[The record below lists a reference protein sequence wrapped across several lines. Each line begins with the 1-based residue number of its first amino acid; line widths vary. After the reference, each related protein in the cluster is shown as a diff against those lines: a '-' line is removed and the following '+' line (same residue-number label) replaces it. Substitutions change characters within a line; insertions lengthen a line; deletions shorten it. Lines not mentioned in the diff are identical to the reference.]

1 MVILAQRFLAHALL
15 SAALFGLL
23 AVLLRSKKIRKA

>member
-1 MVILAQRFLAHALL
+1 VLILAQLFLAYALL

-23 AVLLRSKKIRKA
+23 AVLLRSKKIRKV

>member
-1 MVILAQRFLAHALL
+1 MLILGQLFLAYALL

>member
-1 MVILAQRFLAHALL
+1 MVILAQLFLAHTLL
-15 SAALFGLL
+15 CAALFGLL

>member
-1 MVILAQRFLAHALL
+1 VVVLTQLLLAHALL

-23 AVLLRSKKIRKA
+23 AVLLRSKKIRKV

>member
-1 MVILAQRFLAHALL
+1 MQLLLACALL

-23 AVLLRSKKIRKA
+23 AVLLRPKKIRKV